1 MSYGSRYNP
10 EGNEPDQ
17 IEFPGS
23 GPGPRRRHGW
33 LLPVLGVALVALVG
47 GGAIAYAAEGSA
59 GTPVTHA
66 SSAGQ
71 SSTPNASRSP
81 SAPGWRGHFGGHF
94 GGGFGGFGLGG
105 PGFGGF
111 GGAIHGQLTEPKSG
125 GGYQTVDVQRG
136 AVTAVSST
144 SITVK
149 SADGYTATYAVT
161 SSTEVNAQAAGIG
174 TVKVGDNVDLVAT
187 VSNGKATAASII
199 DTTSIRASN
208 GAFGFQ
214 AGPPAGNQS

>member
-1 MSYGSRYNP
+1 MSFDSQLGPDS
-10 EGNEPDQ
+10 EPDH

-23 GPGPRRRHGW
+23 GPGPRHRGR
-33 LLPVLGVALVALVG
+33 LLPVLGVAVVALALG
-47 GGAIAYAAEGSA
+47 GGLTYAAQHSTGTAVTDTSPSA
-59 GTPVTHA
+59 
-66 SSAGQ
+66 Q
-71 SSTPNASRSP
+71 SSTPSVSPSP
-81 SAPGWRGHFGGHF
+81 SAGKWHGHF

-105 PGFGGF
+105 PGFAGF

-136 AVTAVSST
+136 TVTAVSST

-174 TVKVGDNVDLVAT
+174 TVKVSDSVDLVAT
-187 VSNGKATAASII
+187 VSNGTATAASIS
-199 DTTSIRASN
+199 DTTSIRASR
-208 GAFGFQ
+208 GAFAFPS
-214 AGPPAGNQS
+214 GPPSGNQS